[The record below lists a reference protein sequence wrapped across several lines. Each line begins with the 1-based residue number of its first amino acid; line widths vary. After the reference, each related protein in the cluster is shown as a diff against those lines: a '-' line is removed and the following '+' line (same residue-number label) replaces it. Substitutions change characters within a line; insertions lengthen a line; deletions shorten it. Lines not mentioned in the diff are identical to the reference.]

1 MAIMAIDGS
10 NFLMAQTAGVYRS
23 TGIWFVKLTLINTI
37 NNYPLQLIFLYCI
50 QMEFIEFYWCP
61 CLLRSK

>member
-23 TGIWFVKLTLINTI
+23 TGIWFVKLALINTI
-37 NNYPLQLIFLYCI
+37 NNYPLQKEILYCI
-50 QMEFIEFYWCP
+50 QMKLIEF
-61 CLLRSK
+61 